1 MIDINFKAN
10 RTNYFLDDFLLF
22 LADQKKLSPIT
33 IKAYEHDLK
42 IFFQFLA
49 SYQEKDLI
57 LTDIDKQ
64 TVLDFLSYL
73 NIEKNYNPR
82 SLNRKISALKTYFR
96 YLEDQTYITYSP
108 LNKIDCAKLPQR
120 LPKTLEVNQLQILLS
135 IIEKQP
141 EITKNSIFRKKR
153 DLAIIELFYATG
165 MRLNELTNL
174 TLSQINFD
182 TKTVQVIARGNKERI
197 VFINNMALNALKN
210 YIEVRKSDIKEL
222 FISQKGCKLT
232 IRAIQHLFT
241 KYASEAG
248 LEKFSPHTIRN
259 SFATHMLEGGADLV
273 TIKELLGHSRV
284 SSTEIYLKV
293 SHQLKEH
300 VYISAHPRAGDF
312 SLKSEN
318 LSSPELKQQE
328 RICPL
333 SKIVV
338 SDALLATK
346 PKKKKLQTVI
356 DFYKIHGRFNKP
368 LIIKEEN
375 MQLIE
380 GYIEYIAAKE
390 LGLTDII
397 IEFFKKKK
405 AVEKSKPSQSKEII
419 SKPQIKKCS
428 LKDII
433 IPGEFL
439 KTRPGKAKI
448 EDTIKFYRQHGR
460 FDKPVIV
467 NKNNMVLIDGY
478 KRYIA
483 AKQLNLFEI
492 EVKFAGTE
500 KKDIQKT
507 PVKKPVE
514 KKSFPGISQNLIN
527 QKLKGRIKV
536 VFPGKGY
543 GFITGEDG
551 VEYFFHHSSLKGIKI
566 DDLQEWFCVKFDLI
580 KHHRGLQAVNITYD
594 I

>member
-1 MIDINFKAN
+1 MIDLNFKVN
-10 RTNYFLDDFLLF
+10 RTNYFLDDFLLS
-22 LADQKKLSPIT
+22 LAEQKKLSPIT

-64 TVLDFLSYL
+64 TILDFLSYL

-82 SLNRKISALKTYFR
+82 SLNRKISTLKTYFR
-96 YLEDQTYITYSP
+96 YLEDQNYITYSP
-108 LNKIDCAKLPQR
+108 LNKIDCVRLPER
-120 LPKTLEVNQLQILLS
+120 LPKTFEVNQLQILLN
-135 IIEKQP
+135 IIEQQP
-141 EITKNSIFRKKR
+141 ETTTNSIFRKKR

-165 MRLNELTNL
+165 MRLSELTEL

-182 TKTVQVIARGNKERI
+182 TKTVRVIARGNKERI
-197 VFINNMALNALKN
+197 VFINDMALNALKN
-210 YIEVRKSDIKEL
+210 YVEVRKSERKEL

-241 KYASEAG
+241 KYAGEAG
-248 LEKFSPHTIRN
+248 LEDFSPHTIRN

-273 TIKELLGHSRV
+273 TIKKLLGHSRV
-284 SSTEIYLKV
+284 SSTEVYLKV
-293 SHQLKEH
+293 SQQLKEQ

-312 SLKSEN
+312 SSKSEIP
-318 LSSPELKQQE
+318 SSPELKQQE

-338 SDALLATK
+338 SEALLATK
-346 PKKKKLQTVI
+346 PKKNKLQTVI
-356 DFYKIHGRFNKP
+356 DFYKLHGRFNKP

-380 GYIEYIAAKE
+380 GYIEYTAAKE
-390 LGLTDII
+390 LGLTDVI
-397 IEFFKKKK
+397 IEFFQKKKT
-405 AVEKSKPSQSKEII
+405 VEKSKPCQRKEII
-419 SKPQIKKCS
+419 SKPEIEKCS

-433 IPGEFL
+433 IPGAFL
-439 KTRPGKAKI
+439 KTRPGKVKI
-448 EDTIKFYRQHGR
+448 EEAIKFYIQHGR
-460 FDKPVIV
+460 FDKPVLI

-500 KKDIQKT
+500 KKDIRKIPEEK
-507 PVKKPVE
+507 PVK
-514 KKSFPGISQNLIN
+514 KKSFPGMSQNLIS

-551 VEYFFHHSSLKGIKI
+551 DEYFFHHSGLKGIKI
-566 DDLQEWFCVKFDLI
+566 DELQEWFCVKFDLI
-580 KHHRGLQAVNITYD
+580 KHHRGIQAVNITQD